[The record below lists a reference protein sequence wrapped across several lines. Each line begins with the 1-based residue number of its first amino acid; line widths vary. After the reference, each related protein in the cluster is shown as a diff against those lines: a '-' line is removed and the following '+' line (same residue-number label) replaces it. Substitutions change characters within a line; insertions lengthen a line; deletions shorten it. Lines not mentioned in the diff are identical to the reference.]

1 SGQSGSLLL
10 WTGFLAVFAAVVAR
24 TKDVPK
30 LSGYAS
36 AVIMLTQVFF
46 LVLLLVSDPFQ
57 RTVDAYN
64 LARPPADGIGL
75 NPLLQNPGM
84 FFHPPTLYAG
94 YAGFVIPFA
103 FAVAGLLTRD
113 ESWVEHTR
121 RWTIFAW
128 LFLSIGIL
136 IGAWWAYVILGWGGY
151 WAWDPV
157 ENASLLPWLTGT
169 AFLHSVMIQE
179 RRGRLR
185 IWNHLLIV
193 GTYLLT
199 IYGVFL
205 TRSGIVTSVHSFSRS
220 AIAPYFVA
228 FMAIAV
234 VSWGALLA
242 WRWEDVTVDGPLS
255 DSIVSK
261 EVSFLLNNLVLL
273 GLTFVVFWGTSFPF
287 LSTLLLGSKVSIG
300 TTFYNELTPPL
311 AVPLLVLLGI
321 CPLIPWQ
328 RASLSQLRERFALPA
343 WGGLVAGVAGAWL
356 YRPVAGL
363 VLGVVLFVVGTHVY
377 DTYRTY
383 RVSVLHEREM
393 GRAARF
399 LRMVWNNR
407 RRYGGYVVHI
417 GVLFIV
423 VGITWSTVFAVSE
436 TVSVGPGERVAVP

>member
-1 SGQSGSLLL
+1 MVEIGTILLAVGFGATVASATTNAYASWTESRDWLVRGRLFTYLAAAAVLAALGLLIWYFLTDAFRIAYVAENSMRSQPLPYKLSALWSGQSGSLLL

-121 RWTIFAW
+121 RWTVFAW

-205 TRSGIVTSVHSFSRS
+205 TRSGIVTSVHSFARS

-287 LSTLLLGSKVSIG
+287 LS
-300 TTFYNELTPPL
+300 
-311 AVPLLVLLGI
+311 
-321 CPLIPWQ
+321 
-328 RASLSQLRERFALPA
+328 
-343 WGGLVAGVAGAWL
+343 
-356 YRPVAGL
+356 
-363 VLGVVLFVVGTHVY
+363 
-377 DTYRTY
+377 
-383 RVSVLHEREM
+383 
-393 GRAARF
+393 
-399 LRMVWNNR
+399 
-407 RRYGGYVVHI
+407 
-417 GVLFIV
+417 
-423 VGITWSTVFAVSE
+423 
-436 TVSVGPGERVAVP
+436 